1 MNNKIKA
8 LLLSALVFP
17 GTGQFVLKRYHLGGI
32 LASVALISL
41 GVILVSTV
49 KQSLRIAEKIQAG
62 DIPLDVIAISNQIL
76 EQPAN
81 TDGFLIST
89 AWISLIIAWLISI
102 IDSLRMAK

>member
-17 GTGQFVLKRYHLGGI
+17 GTGQFLLKRYHLGGI

-49 KQSLRIAEKIQAG
+49 EQSLRIAEKIQAG

-76 EQPAN
+76 EQPAS
-81 TDGFLIST
+81 TDGFLINT
-89 AWISLIIAWLISI
+89 AWISLIIVWLISI
-102 IDSLRMAK
+102 IDSLLMTK